1 MELVTKVRKTMKS
14 LIGAKKNLK
23 TGREVDVF
31 VQTGF
36 DFNMTSITYGK
47 QRQVGNFNIQY
58 VVSPVPESG
67 NTAPSVTYD
76 QIISEFDSMKAL
88 AFVDAGLIL
97 LAYSYEQSDVVIDPT
112 TGSVSV
118 AFTINIQ
125 ATEKTR

>member
-1 MELVTKVRKTMKS
+1 MKS

-47 QRQVGNFNIQY
+47 QRQVGNFTIQY

-76 QIISEFDSMKAL
+76 QIISDFDSMKAQ